1 MHISYP
7 FRADEG
13 AQEKAAEPQPRSAL
27 TAAAI
32 LAAVFAAVVSLMV
45 ASHGVP
51 PDCGDGAAACIT
63 DVAAG

>member
-7 FRADEG
+7 FRAGEG
-13 AQEKAAEPQPRSAL
+13 AQDRAAEPPPRSAL
-27 TAAAI
+27 VAAAI
-32 LAAVFAAVVSLMV
+32 LAAVFAAVVSLMA

-51 PDCGDGAAACIT
+51 PDCGDGAAACMT